1 MYIYI
6 YLFRTPCVHSFGIWR
21 NISFKVFVSKTTDD
35 ENLKVELIK
44 INKIF
49 FSKYPLEIEKRKLME
64 KPTMKQGD
72 HVLSKIPNKHGI
84 YRSGTLGGFVTKTDD
99 TRKIYALTC
108 NHIFPLK
115 NQVAY
120 TEIADD
126 CNEFGYCVFTTREK
140 SCDFAAIEVMES
152 FLDKCDVAFRKTLK
166 KKTNARVHEENLENV
181 GVVHKIGAKTNLTNG
196 YILSSEYY
204 DKLKDENNREYIF
217 LVKGMGKDF
226 SEEGDSGSLV
236 YSWQQ
241 NYVNVVGMVY
251 AIPKLYKE
259 DSEDEKA
266 NKTPNDLDGSQRR
279 ATANMSTSSD
289 EKQYAT
295 AANEHDAKGISFCYR
310 MHTALQLFEKN
321 QGEDFSVKF
330 KDDLSS
336 PLTSD
341 SSESDY
347 SNEESA

>member
-1 MYIYI
+1 
-6 YLFRTPCVHSFGIWR
+6 
-21 NISFKVFVSKTTDD
+21 
-35 ENLKVELIK
+35 
-44 INKIF
+44 
-49 FSKYPLEIEKRKLME
+49 ME

-72 HVLSKIPNKHGI
+72 HVLSKIPNKDGI

-120 TEIADD
+120 TEIAHD
-126 CNEFGYCVFTTREK
+126 CNEFGYCVFTTKEK

-251 AIPKLYKE
+251 AIPKLYKD

-310 MHTALQLFEKN
+310 MHTALQLFEKK
-321 QGEDFSVKF
+321 SR
-330 KDDLSS
+330 
-336 PLTSD
+336 
-341 SSESDY
+341 
-347 SNEESA
+347 